1 MKADDYRGILDA
13 LPFTGVYVVR
23 EDNHE
28 LLYFNKRIRDCTPG
42 IEQGMVCHEVWP
54 AGCENCPLL
63 DIGNRQENRNIKYN
77 SPFGSAVDLKAV
89 RILWENKIPAFIM
102 MVTPHMEAAD
112 DSFSKKLRG
121 DLLQDRQEP
130 VKPEAGKM
138 RPTVMLYQE
147 DIHDI
152 YRTGRERALIINSLS
167 RLFFASYYIDLDK
180 NQFHQVTNYGGDKK
194 GLEVRENFAAE
205 LRTYAEK
212 FVHPD
217 DREEYLQVMDLE
229 KFKENLSPEHPY
241 VAVEY
246 RKTPVGYE
254 FLEAEWIRGTAILAE
269 TDGGRPKMVL
279 YVTQDVTEIKRKEE
293 ESRKI
298 LKDAWEAATRANAAK
313 SDFLSRMS
321 HDIRTPLNAIIGM
334 TAIAKM
340 RLDDRERVLNCLGKI
355 TASSRHLLSLIN
367 EVLDM
372 SKIESGKIQISEDA
386 FHLSELVQNV
396 LAMVRPAAV
405 AKHQEM
411 VLHVVN
417 VEHENVVGD
426 QVRIQQVFVN
436 ILGNAVKYTPEGGH
450 LELEI
455 RERSSREYGYGCY
468 EFVFQDNGIG
478 MEPDFVRTLFDPFS
492 RAEDSRV
499 SKIEGTGL
507 GMAITKNLVQL
518 MNGTIEVESEKNKG
532 TRFTVTLYLKQRNVS
547 LPDMER
553 LSGQRILV
561 VDDDAHIRKT
571 VCGMLSDMGMKAESA
586 AGGREAVE
594 RFAQASAAGKR
605 YFAVILD
612 WKMPDVDGLD
622 AAEGI
627 AEMAGEDKPILIL
640 AAYDWSRVE
649 EDARRAGIDEFITKP
664 MFKSRLAY
672 FFRRLAGLDSG
683 EPGEKQEKEQYS
695 FAGRRILL
703 VEDNDLNR
711 EIAVEI
717 LGDMDVFVET
727 AENGKESLE
736 VYQSHPSGY
745 YDLIFMDIQMPVMNG
760 HEAAQAI
767 RRSGREDAQEIPIIA
782 MTANAFAEDVM
793 KSRQAGMNEHISK
806 PLDLEELLQCM
817 ERWIG

>member
-1 MKADDYRGILDA
+1 MKVKAEDYRGILDA

-23 EDNHE
+23 EDSHE
-28 LLYFNKRIRDCTPG
+28 LLYFNKRIRECTPE
-42 IEQGMVCHEVWP
+42 IELGMVCHEIWP
-54 AGCENCPLL
+54 MGCENCPLL
-63 DIGNRQENRNIKYN
+63 NIGSREENRTIKYN
-77 SPFGSAVDLKAV
+77 SVFGAVVDLKAV
-89 RILWENKIPAFIM
+89 RILWEEKIPAFIM
-102 MVTPHMEAAD
+102 MVTPHIEEAD
-112 DSFSKKLRG
+112 DNFSQMLRG
-121 DLLQDRQEP
+121 ELLQDSRDT

-138 RPTVMLYQE
+138 RQTVMLYQE
-147 DIHDI
+147 DVHDI
-152 YRTGRERALIINSLS
+152 YQAGRERALIINSLS
-167 RLFFASYYIDLDK
+167 KLFFSAYYVDLDK
-180 NQFHQVTNYGGDKK
+180 NRFRQVTHNGTDRSGTEAWGDFSDK
-194 GLEVRENFAAE
+194 
-205 LRTYAEK
+205 LRTYGEK

-217 DREEYLQVMDLE
+217 DREEYFSVMDLE
-229 KFKENLSPEHPY
+229 KFKEVLSPEHPY

-246 RKTPVGYE
+246 RKAPVGYE
-254 FLEAEWIRGTAILAE
+254 FVEAEWIRGTAILAE
-269 TDGGRPKMVL
+269 TDKGRPKSVL
-279 YVTQDVTEIKRKEE
+279 YVTQDVTEVKRKEE

-298 LKDAWEAATRANAAK
+298 LKDAWETATRANAAK

-340 RLDDRERVLNCLGKI
+340 RLDDRERVMNCLGKI

-372 SKIESGKIQISEDA
+372 SKIESGKIKIAEEA
-386 FHLSELVQNV
+386 FHLSDLTQNV

-405 AKHQEM
+405 AKHQEL

-417 VEHENVVGD
+417 VEHEDVVGD

-436 ILGNAVKYTPEGGH
+436 ILGNAVKYTREGGR

-455 RERSSREYGYGCY
+455 REKSSREYGYGCY
-468 EFVFQDNGIG
+468 EFVFRDNGIG
-478 MEPDFVRTLFDPFS
+478 MEPEFLENLFDPFS

-507 GMAITKNLVQL
+507 GMAITQNLVQL

-532 TRFTVTLYLKQRNVS
+532 TQFTVTLYLKQRNVS

-553 LSGQRILV
+553 LSGQRVLV
-561 VDDDAHIRKT
+561 ADDDAHIRKT
-571 VCGMLSDMGMKAESA
+571 VCGMLNDMGMRAESVP
-586 AGGREAVE
+586 GGREAVE
-594 RFAQASAAGKR
+594 RFAQAGAAGKR

-612 WKMPDVDGLD
+612 WKMPEVDGLD

-672 FFRRLAGLDSG
+672 FFRRLAGLDGG
-683 EPGEKQEKEQYS
+683 EPEQEDEQHS

-703 VEDNDLNR
+703 VEDNELNR

-717 LGDMDVFVET
+717 IGDMEASVET
-727 AENGKESLE
+727 AENGREALEQYESR
-736 VYQSHPSGY
+736 PSGY

-760 HEAAQAI
+760 YEAARAI
-767 RRSGREDAQEIPIIA
+767 RSSGKEDARDIPIIA

-793 KSRQAGMNEHISK
+793 ESRQAGMNEHISK
-806 PLDLEELLQCM
+806 PLDLEELMQCM
-817 ERWIG
+817 ERWMG